1 MRIPEQCITSGVL
14 LLVFL
19 FFFVQAL
26 FFGPSAR
33 TMPLLVSVPGLL
45 FCLVQFIID
54 LNGQPAD
61 AGRKPMFSG
70 GELKAI
76 AWIVGFILGISL
88 LGFIYGAPLLVAA
101 YLYFYAGERLHTAL
115 LAGMACVAFAYGF
128 MDRLMEIQLFEG
140 LLFEYL
146 R

>member
-1 MRIPEQCITSGVL
+1 MRIPEQSITSGVL

-26 FFGPSAR
+26 FFGPTAR
-33 TMPLLVSVPGLL
+33 TMPLLVSVPGLV

-54 LNGQPAD
+54 LKRQPLETD
-61 AGRKPMFSG
+61 GNPMFSG
-70 GELKAI
+70 GEINAI
-76 AWIVGFILGISL
+76 AWIIGFIIGISL
-88 LGFIYGAPLLVAA
+88 LGFVYGAPLLVAA
-101 YLYFYAGERLHTAL
+101 YLYFYAGERLYTAV
-115 LAGMACVAFAYGF
+115 LAAIACVAFAYGF